1 MVKYNI
7 LTPNWKED
15 ECLKKSEILFFGK
28 DILNNSLES
37 SSMRTM
43 HPDLIYFLLK
53 CITDLIHHHKCFKF
67 TPRQKKEIS
76 FILKPYKKKYVKIA
90 DPKKRGQNVKLIQKG
105 KGFLISS
112 LIAAVA
118 PIVLTLV
125 KKAVSAISKGFK
137 K

>member
-7 LTPNWKED
+7 LSPSWKED
-15 ECLKKSEILFFGK
+15 ECLKKSEIKYFGN
-28 DILNNSLES
+28 DILNNSIDS

-53 CITDLIHHHKCFKF
+53 CITDLIHHQKCFKF
-67 TPRQKKEIS
+67 TPNQKKEVS
-76 FILKPYKKKYVKIA
+76 HILKPYKKKYFKIA
-90 DPKKRGQNVKLIQKG
+90 DHKKRGHNVKQIQKG

-118 PIVLTLV
+118 PMVLSLV
-125 KKAVSAISKGFK
+125 KKAVSAIRKGFK